1 MNVVHLHLLL
11 NHIPTVGF
19 GVGLALFVAALVGR
33 SGDVMRAAL
42 AIFFLTAAVAI
53 LAYVSGSD
61 ARAAVSNIPGVSTA
75 LIDAHE
81 SAALI
86 ALAFMQATA
95 FFSWLAL
102 WTWRRIGH
110 ALAWNRAAILTL
122 AVVTFGLMARA
133 ANLGG
138 EIRHPEVRVVLD
150 SQAPAADGAP
160 SERLTAAR
168 SWGKYVEEHS
178 WVWPTCEILHFVG
191 LCLLFGVALV
201 VDLRILGVAKRLPLA
216 AVYQLLPL
224 GLLGFTLN
232 FVTGMA
238 FFVAMPQ
245 QYVGFLFL
253 LKMGLVALAA
263 TNVLYFI
270 LADEPWTVAEGDDMP
285 IGARLAAVSA
295 ILIWVGVLFCGRML
309 PALGN
314 SF

>member
-1 MNVVHLHLLL
+1 MNDVHLHLLL

-19 GVGLALFVAALVGR
+19 GIGLALFVTALVGK
-33 SGDVMRAAL
+33 SSDVMRAAL
-42 AIFFLTAAVAI
+42 AIFFLAAAVAI
-53 LAYVSGSD
+53 LVYVSGSD
-61 ARAAVSNIPGVSTA
+61 ARAAVANTPGVSTA

-81 SAALI
+81 TAALT
-86 ALAFMQATA
+86 AFAFMQATA
-95 FFSWLAL
+95 FFSWLGL

-110 ALAWNRAAILTL
+110 VAAWNRAAILIL
-122 AVVTFGLMARA
+122 AVVTFGLIVRA
-133 ANLGG
+133 ANRGG
-138 EIRHPEVRVVLD
+138 EIRHPEIRAVLD
-150 SQAPAADGAP
+150 SEAPAADGAP
-160 SERLTAAR
+160 GERLTVAR

-191 LCLLFGVALV
+191 LCLLFGAALV

-232 FVTGMA
+232 LVTGMA

-253 LKMGLVALAA
+253 VKMGLVVLAA
-263 TNVLYFI
+263 TNILYFM
-270 LADEPWTVAEGDDMP
+270 LADEPWTVAEGGDMP
-285 IGARLAAVSA
+285 IGARLAAASA
-295 ILIWVGVLFCGRML
+295 ILIWIGVLFCRRML

>member
-19 GVGLALFVAALVGR
+19 GIGVVLFVGALVAK
-33 SGDVMRAAL
+33 SGDVKRAAL
-42 AIFFLTAAVAI
+42 SILFLTGAVTILTYVTGSDAKAAVA
-53 LAYVSGSD
+53 STPDG
-61 ARAAVSNIPGVSTA
+61 STA
-75 LIDAHE
+75 QIDAHE
-81 SAALI
+81 TAALV
-86 ALAFMQATA
+86 AFAFMQATA
-95 FFSWLAL
+95 FFTWLGL
-102 WTWRRIGH
+102 WAWRRLGD
-110 ALAWNRAAILTL
+110 LAGWNRATILIL

-138 EIRHPEVRVVLD
+138 ELRHPEIRGVLD
-150 SQAPAADGAP
+150 SVASAADGVP
-160 SERLTAAR
+160 GERLTAAR

-191 LCLLFGVALV
+191 LCLLFGAALV
-201 VDLRILGVAKRLPLA
+201 VDLRILGVAKQLPLA

-232 FVTGMA
+232 LVTGMA
-238 FFVAMPQ
+238 FFVATPQ
-245 QYVGFLFL
+245 QYTGFLFL

-263 TNVLYFI
+263 INVLYFM
-270 LADEPWTVAEGDDMP
+270 LADGAWTVAEGDHMP

>member
-19 GVGLALFVAALVGR
+19 GIGVVLFVGALVAK
-33 SGDVMRAAL
+33 SGDVKRAAL
-42 AIFFLTAAVAI
+42 SILFLTGAVTILTYVTGSDAKAAVA
-53 LAYVSGSD
+53 STPD
-61 ARAAVSNIPGVSTA
+61 VSTA
-75 LIDAHE
+75 QIDAHE
-81 SAALI
+81 TAALV
-86 ALAFMQATA
+86 AFAFMQATA
-95 FFSWLAL
+95 FFSWLGL
-102 WTWRRIGH
+102 WTWRRTGD
-110 ALAWNRAAILTL
+110 LAGWNRTTILIL

-133 ANLGG
+133 ANVGG
-138 EIRHPEVRVVLD
+138 EIRHPEIRAVESRV
-150 SQAPAADGAP
+150 PAADATPG
-160 SERLTAAR
+160 ERLTAAR

-191 LCLLFGVALV
+191 LCLLFGAALV
-201 VDLRILGVAKRLPLA
+201 VDLRILSVVKQLPLA
-216 AVYQLLPL
+216 AAYQLLPL

-232 FVTGMA
+232 LVTGMA
-238 FFVAMPQ
+238 FFVATPQ
-245 QYVGFLFL
+245 QYIGFLFL

-263 TNVLYFI
+263 TNVLYFM
-270 LADEPWTVAEGDDMP
+270 LTDEPWTVVESGDMP

>member
-1 MNVVHLHLLL
+1 MSVVHLHLLL

-19 GVGLALFVAALVGR
+19 GIGVALFVGALVAKSR
-33 SGDVMRAAL
+33 DVERAAL
-42 AIFFLTAAVAI
+42 SILFLTGAVTILTYVTGSDAKAAVA
-53 LAYVSGSD
+53 STPD
-61 ARAAVSNIPGVSTA
+61 VSTA
-75 LIDAHE
+75 QIDAHE
-81 SAALI
+81 TAALV
-86 ALAFMQATA
+86 AFAFMQATA
-95 FFSWLAL
+95 FFSWLGL
-102 WTWRRIGH
+102 WTWRRMGDL
-110 ALAWNRAAILTL
+110 AAWNRTTILIL

-138 EIRHPEVRVVLD
+138 EIRHPEIRVAE
-150 SQAPAADGAP
+150 SRAPAADTAP
-160 SERLTAAR
+160 SESPTLAKRW
-168 SWGKYVEEHS
+168 SKYVEEHS
-178 WVWPTCEILHFVG
+178 WVWPTCEVLHFVG
-191 LCLLFGVALV
+191 LCLLFGAALV
-201 VDLRILGVAKRLPLA
+201 VDLRILGVAKQLPLA

-232 FVTGMA
+232 LVTGMA
-238 FFVAMPQ
+238 FFVATPQ
-245 QYVGFLFL
+245 QYTGFLFL

-263 TNVLYFI
+263 ANVLYFM